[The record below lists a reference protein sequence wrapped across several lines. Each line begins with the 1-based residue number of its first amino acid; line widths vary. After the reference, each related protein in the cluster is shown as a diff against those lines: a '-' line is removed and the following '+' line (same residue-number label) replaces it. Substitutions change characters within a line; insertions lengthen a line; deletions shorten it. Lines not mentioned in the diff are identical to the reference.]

1 MAGFVAGQTCRVMY
15 DFNAEDASELSV
27 RAGELVVVTD
37 ANSAA
42 ADGWLAV
49 HRQADAFARGFVP
62 SEYVVALT
70 PQVASPNS
78 SAPTPASSGLAAPIP
93 VAALPAALSAR
104 DSPDASAAGSSVRGG
119 SAMAEAAATPLPSS
133 RGAGYA
139 VDYSSAVVPA
149 ASSGAE
155 HGGSPSSSGVHGGG
169 ASGGAGLQLQLA
181 SLPQEYAQLFANHEE
196 WFRAAT
202 ARRADAYR
210 HLLGDSMDLVRALA
224 ESEARS
230 KGLLARVSELEGLI
244 ADERAKW
251 GAAQAAAAPS
261 SAAAAAA
268 AAAHSAAAAVISAG
282 GR

>member
-1 MAGFVAGQTCRVMY
+1 MY

-37 ANSAA
+37 ANAAA

-62 SEYVVALT
+62 SDYVVALT
-70 PQVASPNS
+70 PQVASPHNAAT
-78 SAPTPASSGLAAPIP
+78 SAASSGLAAPIP
-93 VAALPAALSAR
+93 VAAVPAALSGR
-104 DSPDASAAGSSVRGG
+104 DSPDASAAHSASRGG
-119 SAMAEAAATPLPSS
+119 SALSDAAAATPLPSS

-139 VDYSSAVVPA
+139 SLDYSSAVVPA
-149 ASSGAE
+149 ASGSVE
-155 HGGSPSSSGVHGGG
+155 HSSSPSASGLHASASSSAG
-169 ASGGAGLQLQLA
+169 ASGLQLQLA
-181 SLPQEYAQLFANHEE
+181 SLPPEYAQLFANHEE

-224 ESEARS
+224 ESEARA
-230 KGLLARVSELEGLI
+230 KGLLGRVSELEGLI

-268 AAAHSAAAAVISAG
+268 AAAHSAAAAAIAAG